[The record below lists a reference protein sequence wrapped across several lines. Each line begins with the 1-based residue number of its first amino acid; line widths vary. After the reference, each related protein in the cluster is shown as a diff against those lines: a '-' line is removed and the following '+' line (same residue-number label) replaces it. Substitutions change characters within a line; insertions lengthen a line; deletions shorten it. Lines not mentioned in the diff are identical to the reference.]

1 MLTLKRHF
9 DSSRTALCAQGGAME
24 IAFTA
29 IQQWGNSP
37 VDSGV
42 LPTH

>member
-9 DSSRTALCAQGGAME
+9 DSSRTALRAHGGATE
-24 IAFTA
+24 IAFA
-29 IQQWGNSP
+29 GMRQWGNSP
-37 VDSGV
+37 VFGV